1 LLSLIK
7 QKGIFMDVNEAIE
20 RRRSVRQFR
29 PDRIP
34 LEDIKELVRLA
45 GLAPSINN
53 AQLWKFVAIL
63 NQEVIDEMSNIV
75 NRKISG
81 LLNNGAE
88 KKGEKIK
95 TTVAHFST
103 VFTDAPAVIAV
114 QMKPYDA
121 VVDPILESS
130 GLSHDEMNKM
140 RNYPDVQSIGA
151 AIENIM
157 LAATGMGYGCCWLT
171 GLLVARE
178 ELEPLLG
185 IKAPY
190 RLAACI
196 AVGKP
201 LESLPAREKLPL
213 ESIFEVIE

>member
-1 LLSLIK
+1 
-7 QKGIFMDVNEAIE
+7 MDLKETIE
-20 RRRSVRQFR
+20 RRRSVRHFK
-29 PDRIP
+29 PEGLP
-34 LEDIKELVRLA
+34 LDDIKEMVRLA

-53 AQLWKFVAIL
+53 AQLWKFTAVTNKDII
-63 NQEVIDEMSNIV
+63 NNMSNIV
-75 NRKISG
+75 NGKISG
-81 LLNNGAE
+81 MLNAKE
-88 KKGEKIK
+88 DKKGEKVK
-95 TTVAHFST
+95 TTVSHFST
-103 VFTDAPAVIAV
+103 VFTDAPVVIAV

-121 VVDPILESS
+121 VVDTILAAS

-140 RNYPDVQSIGA
+140 RNYPDIQSIGA

-157 LAATGMGYGCCWLT
+157 LAATSMGYGCCWLT

-178 ELEPLLG
+178 ELEPILG
-185 IKAPY
+185 VQEPY
-190 RLAACI
+190 KLAACI

>member
-1 LLSLIK
+1 
-7 QKGIFMDVNEAIE
+7 MDLKETIE
-20 RRRSVRQFR
+20 RRRSVRHFK
-29 PDRIP
+29 PEGLP
-34 LEDIKELVRLA
+34 LDDIKEMVRLA

-53 AQLWKFVAIL
+53 AQLWKFTAVTNKDIIS
-63 NQEVIDEMSNIV
+63 NMSNIV
-75 NRKISG
+75 NGKISG
-81 LLNNGAE
+81 MLNSKENE
-88 KKGEKIK
+88 KGEKIK
-95 TTVAHFST
+95 TTVSHFST
-103 VFTDAPAVIAV
+103 VFTDAPVVIAV

-121 VVDPILESS
+121 VVDTILEAS

-140 RNYPDVQSIGA
+140 RNYPDIQSIGA

-157 LAATGMGYGCCWLT
+157 LAATSMGYGCCWLT

-178 ELEPLLG
+178 ELEPILG
-185 IKAPY
+185 VKEPY
-190 RLAACI
+190 KLAACI

>member
-1 LLSLIK
+1 
-7 QKGIFMDVNEAIE
+7 MDLKETIE
-20 RRRSVRQFR
+20 RRRSVRHFK
-29 PDRIP
+29 PESLP
-34 LEDIKELVRLA
+34 LDDIKEMVRLA

-53 AQLWKFVAIL
+53 AQLWKFTAVTNKDIIS
-63 NQEVIDEMSNIV
+63 NMSNIV
-75 NRKISG
+75 NGKIAG
-81 LLNNGAE
+81 MLNAKENE
-88 KKGEKIK
+88 KGEKII
-95 TTVAHFST
+95 TTVSHFST
-103 VFTDAPAVIAV
+103 VFTDAPVVIAV

-121 VVDPILESS
+121 VVDTILAAS

-140 RNYPDVQSIGA
+140 RNYPDIQSIGA

-157 LAATGMGYGCCWLT
+157 LAATSMGYGCCWLT

-178 ELEPLLG
+178 ELEPILG
-185 IKAPY
+185 VKEPY
-190 RLAACI
+190 KLAACI

>member
-1 LLSLIK
+1 
-7 QKGIFMDVNEAIE
+7 MDLKETIE
-20 RRRSVRQFR
+20 RRRSVRHFK
-29 PDRIP
+29 PEGLP
-34 LEDIKELVRLA
+34 LDDIKEMVRLA

-53 AQLWKFVAIL
+53 AQLWRFTAVTNRDIIS
-63 NQEVIDEMSNIV
+63 NMSNIV
-75 NRKISG
+75 NGKISG
-81 LLNNGAE
+81 MLNSKENE
-88 KKGEKIK
+88 KGEKIK
-95 TTVAHFST
+95 TTVSHFST
-103 VFTDAPAVIAV
+103 VFTDAPVVIAV

-121 VVDPILESS
+121 VVDTILEAS

-140 RNYPDVQSIGA
+140 RNYPDIQSIGA

-157 LAATGMGYGCCWLT
+157 LAATSMGYGCCWLT

-178 ELEPLLG
+178 ELEPILG
-185 IKAPY
+185 VQKPY
-190 RLAACI
+190 KLAACI